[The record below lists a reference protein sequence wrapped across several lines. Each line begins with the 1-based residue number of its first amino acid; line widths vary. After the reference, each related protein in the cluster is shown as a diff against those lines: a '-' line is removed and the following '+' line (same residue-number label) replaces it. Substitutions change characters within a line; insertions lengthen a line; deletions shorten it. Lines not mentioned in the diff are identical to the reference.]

1 MRAMRRGCLRNNGVG
16 RAAWLAATVAGLGLG
31 GGIAVA
37 LAAEDAPSAEGIAFF
52 EKRIRP
58 VLVEH
63 CHQCHAA
70 DAKIVRGGFL
80 LDSRT
85 GIRAGGDSGQPG
97 VVPGDIAASAVAAV
111 LNHDD
116 PDQRMPP
123 KGKLPDQVIADIR
136 RWIEMGA
143 PDPRDS
149 KTAAT
154 GRRAIDVAEGRQHW
168 AFQTPVAAA
177 VPQVRDQA
185 WPRSDIDRF
194 LLARMEAAGVAA
206 VADADRATLIRRLS
220 FDLTGL
226 PPTPEEVRA
235 FVADSSPRAVEA
247 VVDRLL
253 ASPRLGER
261 WGRHWLDVARYAES
275 NGKEFNAPYP
285 HAWRYRDYV
294 IAAFRDDKPYD
305 QFLREQIAGD
315 LLRADGPED
324 QARKIV
330 ATGFLAIGP
339 KGLNDQNGR
348 QFHMDLIDE
357 QIDVLSQSM
366 LGLTLACA
374 RCHDHKFDPVS
385 QRDYYALAGIFLST
399 ETLYGTYP
407 QQQNNHPSSLVELDA
422 AAGQPAAVAKLP
434 PADLQ
439 RLRREFETLDETAA
453 KLEEEALAARR
464 AGTIDVAGFVR
475 VRAARDRAV
484 GARSDLD
491 LFRDDGS
498 PRTLAIAVLD
508 RQQPRNSQLLVRGD
522 VDQAADVVPRGLVEV
537 LCGADEPRN
546 IAVGSGRL
554 DLAWW
559 IASPDNP
566 LTARVMANRV
576 WLKLMGQGIVTTPD
590 NFGVMGM
597 KPSHPELL
605 DHLALA
611 FVADGW
617 SVKKLIRRIVLS
629 RSYQLAAVHDERNH
643 AVDPDNRLRWR
654 MDQRRL
660 EAEAIRDA
668 MLAVAGTLDERPTVG
683 SPVARVREDRQGVLQ
698 LLTEMRN
705 RRPPQRS
712 IYLPIVRDQVP
723 DFLNVFDFP
732 DASLVTGER
741 DATNV
746 PAQGLFLLNNP
757 EVMELAAAFARRLD
771 QLPGTIPEKLAA
783 GHEIA
788 LGRPPRPGE
797 QEAIERFWAEFSAG
811 IDTGFSKGSAEHRD
825 EARRL
830 AAVAYCQS
838 LFCAAEFRYLH

>member
-1 MRAMRRGCLRNNGVG
+1 MRAMRRGCLHINGVG
-16 RAAWLAATVAGLGLG
+16 RAAWLAATAAGLGLG
-31 GGIAVA
+31 GGVAVA
-37 LAAEDAPSAEGIAFF
+37 VAAEDAPSAEGIAFF

-58 VLVEH
+58 ALVEH

-97 VVPGDIAASAVAAV
+97 VVPGDVAASAVAAV
-111 LNHDD
+111 ISHDD

-154 GRRAIDVAEGRQHW
+154 GRREIDVAEGRKHW
-168 AFQTPVAAA
+168 AFQKPVAAV
-177 VPQVRDQA
+177 VPRVRDQA

-194 LLARMEAAGVAA
+194 VLARMEAAGVAP
-206 VADADRATLIRRLS
+206 VADADRAMLIRRLS

-235 FVADSSPRAVEA
+235 FVADSSSRAVEA

-253 ASPRLGER
+253 ASPRFGER

-315 LLRADGPED
+315 LLRADGPAD
-324 QARKIV
+324 QAQKIV
-330 ATGFLAIGP
+330 ATGFLALGP

-407 QQQNNHPSSLVELDA
+407 QQQNNHASSLVELDA

-439 RLRREFETLDETAA
+439 RLRREFESLDETAT

-464 AGTIDVAGFVR
+464 AGTVDVAGVVR

-498 PRTLAIAVLD
+498 PRTLAMAVLD

-559 IASPDNP
+559 IASSDNP

-617 SVKKLIRRIVLS
+617 SVKRLIRRIVLS

-698 LLTEMRN
+698 LLTEMRT

-712 IYLPIVRDQVP
+712 IYLPIVRDQVS

-732 DASLVTGER
+732 DASLVSGER

-757 EVMELAAAFARRLD
+757 EVMDLAAAFARRLD
-771 QLPGTIPEKLAA
+771 GLPGSIPEKLAA

-788 LGRPPRPGE
+788 LGRPPRPAE
-797 QEAIERFWAEFSAG
+797 QEAIERFWTEFTARV
-811 IDTGFSKGSAEHRD
+811 DTGFSKGSAEHRD